1 MLDSFTVHVNN
12 FSTNK
17 NLLLF
22 VICFTFL
29 LPINA
34 YSFCFKPSNPGYL
47 NISKPTTPHC
57 VNEWNNTHTCEQWV
71 IENYYNELSNYN
83 TRVKNYINDL
93 NEYVRD
99 ANSYAECLVNRL

>member
-1 MLDSFTVHVNN
+1 MLVSFTAHVNN
-12 FSTNK
+12 DTKK
-17 NLLLF
+17 NLLLLG
-22 VICFTFL
+22 ICFSFL
-29 LPINA
+29 LPIKA
-34 YSFCFKPSNPGYL
+34 YSFCFEPSNPGYF
-47 NISKPTTPHC
+47 NMSKPTTPYC

-83 TRVKNYINDL
+83 SSVDNYINDL